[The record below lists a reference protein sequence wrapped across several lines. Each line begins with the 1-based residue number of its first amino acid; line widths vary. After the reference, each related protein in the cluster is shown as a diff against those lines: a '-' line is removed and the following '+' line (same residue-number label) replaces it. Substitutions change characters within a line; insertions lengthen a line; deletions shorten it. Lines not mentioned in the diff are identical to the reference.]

1 MPGFH
6 HKICKLLTIK
16 FDKNGYL
23 NLKLFK
29 FMKKLVYAHL
39 PILALR
45 ICIPPMVV
53 VREFFL
59 SLWQT
64 PRHQESDL
72 LGYQIVLRANT
83 KVLRAIDHN

>member
-1 MPGFH
+1 
-6 HKICKLLTIK
+6 
-16 FDKNGYL
+16 
-23 NLKLFK
+23 
-29 FMKKLVYAHL
+29 MKKLVYAHL

-72 LGYQIVLRANT
+72 LGYQIVLQANLYKSVKSNRSQLDSFT
-83 KVLRAIDHN
+83 